1 VKDKQRE
8 KTTSPAKT
16 KSPFKITI
24 PLTRQE
30 IYKGL
35 DMVLDSKT
43 PLSRALPDVLG
54 QALWS
59 VKCQN
64 KEHQSSLAA
73 GLIAFLDAHVSKG
86 GVK

>member
-1 VKDKQRE
+1 MAK
-8 KTTSPAKT
+8 KTLPKP
-16 KSPFKITI
+16 PFKITI

-43 PLSRALPDVLG
+43 PLSQAVSDVLG
-54 QALWS
+54 QSLWS

-64 KEHQSSLAA
+64 KEHQTSLAA
-73 GLIAFLDAHVSKG
+73 GLIAFLDTHVSKG
-86 GVK
+86 GAR